1 VTGRQLR
8 RRKQLLYD
16 LKETRGYFELKEEIL
31 DRTVWRTRF
40 GRFYGPVLRQIAK
53 WMDEEHL

>member
-1 VTGRQLR
+1 MTGRQLR

-16 LKETRGYFELKEEIL
+16 LKETRGYFELKEETL
-31 DRTVWRTRF
+31 DRTLRRTRF

-53 WMDEEHL
+53 